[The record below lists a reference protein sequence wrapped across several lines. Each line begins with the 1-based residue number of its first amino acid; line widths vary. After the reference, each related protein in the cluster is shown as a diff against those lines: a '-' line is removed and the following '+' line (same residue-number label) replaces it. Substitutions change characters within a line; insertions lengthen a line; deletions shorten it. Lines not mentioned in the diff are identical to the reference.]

1 MVEPEQ
7 AAASAA
13 ADQGQKDYTI
23 IVNTR
28 QKVVHKQELGFE
40 EVVMLAFENPPTGPN
55 VIISVSYT
63 GAAGPK
69 PDGTLAKDG
78 HVKIKDGTVFNVTAT
93 DKS

>member
-1 MVEPEQ
+1 MDEPQ
-7 AAASAA
+7 QVTVPAT
-13 ADQGQKDYTI
+13 ADRGQKDYTI
-23 IVNTR
+23 IVNAR
-28 QKVVHKQELGFE
+28 PKVVHRQELSYE
-40 EVVMLAFENPPTGPN
+40 EVVELAFENPPTGPN

-69 PDGTLAKDG
+69 PDGTLAKGG